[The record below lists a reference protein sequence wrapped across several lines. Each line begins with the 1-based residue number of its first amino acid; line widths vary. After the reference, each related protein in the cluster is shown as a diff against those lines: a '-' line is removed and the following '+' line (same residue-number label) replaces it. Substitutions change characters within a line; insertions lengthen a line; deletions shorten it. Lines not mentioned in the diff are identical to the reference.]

1 MISGVGVDLL
11 SKQRIFATHK
21 RFGERFLK
29 RIMTPVEIEF
39 YAKDLK
45 IEERLAKIFSGK
57 EAIGKALGV
66 GIGSKFGFQD
76 VSILKDENGKP
87 FCQMAKDFQGSIHLS
102 FSDEGDSVIS
112 FAVWEKN
119 ES

>member
-1 MISGVGVDLL
+1 MISGIGVDLL
-11 SKQRIFATHK
+11 SKKRIFETYK
-21 RFGERFLK
+21 RFGDRFLK
-29 RIMTPVEIEF
+29 RIMTPFEIKF
-39 YAKDLK
+39 YAESLK

-87 FCQMAKDFQGSIHLS
+87 FCRIHKNFEGSIHLS
-102 FSDEGDSVIS
+102 FSDEGDSIIS
-112 FAVWEKN
+112 FVVWEK
-119 ES
+119 